1 MTPLAQFEPG
11 VRAWFTERFPSPT
24 AVQAQSWPRIAAGE
38 HVLITAPTGS
48 GKTLTAF
55 LWALN
60 QYASGSWV
68 PGHTRVVYIS
78 PLKALNNDI
87 RRNLLEPLR
96 SLREDHE
103 FPPVSVQTRSGDTPQ
118 SERQRM
124 LRRPPDILITTPES
138 LSLMLTT
145 TRGRLALG
153 SVETVILD
161 EIHSIVDNRRGAQLM
176 TSLERLTDLCGEIQR
191 LALSATVR
199 PLEGI
204 AEYVGGYTADG
215 APRRVSIVDP
225 GSAKEIEFRVR
236 YPDEVRLALE
246 NGRKIWDPLSEVFRR
261 QIEHNASTLFFT
273 NSRRLAEKITLKI
286 NEDQAGPIAYA
297 HHGSLAREIRTEVEE
312 RLKAGS
318 LKAIVATSSL
328 EMGIDIGHLDEVV
341 LVQSPPSIAAT
352 LQRIGR
358 AGHGVGETSVGTL
371 YPTHANDFLEAIVLA
386 KAVAGGDIEPLTP
399 QENAL
404 DVLAQIIVSMCAS
417 ESWQLDDVFALL
429 RRSTPYHALPREQFD
444 LLIDMLAGRYAGSR
458 VRELK
463 PRIVLDRINNTI
475 RAHKGAV
482 LALYNSGGTIPDRGY
497 YQLRHA
503 DTGAVIGEL
512 DEEFVWEA
520 TTGQIFS
527 MGTQNWQVT
536 RVTHNDVLVRS
547 APPGTTAPPFWR
559 SESYNRSF
567 HFSERIAR
575 ELEQAEAL
583 LDDGRND
590 DLRSTFTSAGGFEP
604 EAAVELLDYLTRQR
618 EASGAPLPHRHHL
631 LLELVRSGPGGYRG
645 PDDTRQL
652 VLHTFWGGRLNR
664 PWALA
669 LEAAWQDAL
678 GRRAEIHADNNAIV
692 IQVKGE
698 PDPARVLAMVTAD
711 NLDELLRRSL
721 ERSGFFGARFR
732 ECAGRALLLPRQRFN
747 QRLPLWMSRL
757 QAKKLMSA
765 TAGYPDFP
773 MLLESW
779 RTCLKDEF
787 ELDSLRQMLTELE
800 DGTIEWTFVS
810 TSSPSPFAANVTFA
824 QINRYMYAD
833 DTPEEDAGPSAL
845 SDDLIR
851 SAVRNAGLR
860 PPIRREIIQ
869 EYLAKRQRT
878 AEGYRPVSAEDWSE
892 WVKERVLIPAAE
904 VRAATSA
911 DAPVPEHEHLVWLE
925 ERAGSG
931 ENRAWLTHREL
942 LHGLAQ
948 RGLRDG
954 LAFQGTVPDVEES
967 RSAEQLA
974 LEILSFYGPLTESDI
989 ARILPRVPESLLDEN
1004 EVLVSG
1010 ALVADD
1016 PGLYYCDAENYA
1028 ALLRFQRAAARP
1040 ELQPRPFHTLPG
1052 FLASWQRFGV
1062 SGGDEHVLEVMEP
1075 LRGFRA
1081 PVRAWLEDVVSA
1093 RIPAMADSQLDD
1105 VLLRHGMQWRGAGR
1119 KAIAIGYPED
1129 LQLIDD
1135 GVDEPSTLAKLFT
1148 DPTARYPFVQL
1159 ADRSGLSVEA
1169 FNEQWWASVWEGE
1182 ITSDTL
1188 APLRQGLER
1197 GYALNAAAPQ
1207 RASSHRQGRRRARP
1221 APAWTGNWSV
1231 KPPFD
1236 ADIDPLTELED
1247 AKDRAR
1253 MLLDRYGII
1262 CRELANREGR
1272 LLRWRCVFRA
1282 LRLMELAGEVTAG
1295 YFFTGLSGPQFVSP
1309 GALRRLQQ
1317 GWQTPEDFWISA
1329 VDPASPCALVTAIP
1343 DLPARRPNNYLA
1355 FHEGSLALVIENA
1368 GKRLQFHR
1376 GPDDACL
1383 GRVCEPL
1390 AHLVRRRR
1398 RVEVELIN
1406 DVPARSSP
1414 YLEPLGRFF
1423 HAVTDHK
1430 QLILMIG

>member
-1 MTPLAQFEPG
+1 MPMAQFEPG
-11 VRAWFTERFPSPT
+11 VRAWFAEHFPAPT
-24 AVQAQSWPRIAAGE
+24 AVQALSWPRIAEGQ

-60 QYASGSWV
+60 QYAAGSWT
-68 PGHTRVVYIS
+68 PGHTRVLYVS

-87 RRNLLEPLR
+87 RRNLLDPLQ

-103 FPPVSVQTRSGDTPQ
+103 FPAVSVQTRSGDTPQ

-153 SVETVILD
+153 TVETVILD

-176 TSLERLTDLCGEIQR
+176 TSLERLTDLCGEVQR

-199 PLEGI
+199 PLDRI
-204 AEYVGGYTADG
+204 AEYVGGYAVDG
-215 APRRVSIVDP
+215 APREVSIVDP
-225 GSAKEIEFRVR
+225 GSDKEIEFRVR
-236 YPDEVRLALE
+236 YPEEVRRALE
-246 NGRKIWDPLSEVFRR
+246 GGKKIWDPLSEVFRR

-286 NEDQAGPIAYA
+286 NEDQIGPIAYA
-297 HHGSLAREIRTEVEE
+297 HHGSLAREIRAEVEE

-358 AGHGVGETSVGTL
+358 AGHSVGETSIGTL
-371 YPTHANDFLEAIVLA
+371 YPTHANDFLEAVVLA
-386 KAVAGGDIEPLTP
+386 KAVASRDIEPLTP
-399 QENAL
+399 QTNAL

-417 ESWQLDDVFALL
+417 ETWQVDDVFDLL
-429 RRSTPYHALPREQFD
+429 RRSTPYHELPREQFD

-463 PRIVLDRINNTI
+463 PRIVLDRINNTV
-475 RAHKGAV
+475 RAQKGAV

-520 TTGQIFS
+520 TTGQTFS

-536 RVTHNDVLVRS
+536 QVTHNDVLVRP

-559 SESYNRSF
+559 SESHNRSF
-567 HFSERIAR
+567 HLSERIAS
-575 ELEQAEAL
+575 ELEEAEAQ
-583 LDDGRND
+583 LDAGRDD
-590 DLRSTFTSAGGFEP
+590 DLRDTFTGTRGFDP
-604 EAAVELLDYLTRQR
+604 GAATELLGYLTRQR
-618 EASGAPLPHRHHL
+618 EASRAALPHRHHL

-645 PDDTRQL
+645 PDDTCQL

-669 LEAAWQDAL
+669 LEAAWHEAF
-678 GRRAEIHADNNAIV
+678 GGRAEIHADDNAVV

-698 PDPARVLAMVTAD
+698 PDAARIIGLVRSD

-779 RTCLKDEF
+779 RTCLQDEF
-787 ELDSLRQMLTELE
+787 ELDSLRRMLTELE
-800 DGTIEWTFVS
+800 DGVIEWTSVT
-810 TSSPSPFAANVTFA
+810 TSSPSPFASNVTFA

-851 SAVRNAGLR
+851 SAVRNADLR
-860 PPIRREIIQ
+860 PPIRREVIR
-869 EYLAKRQRT
+869 EYLSKRQRT
-878 AEGYRPVSAEDWSE
+878 ADGYRPASPDDWAE
-892 WVKERVLIPAAE
+892 WVKERILIPGPE
-904 VRAATSA
+904 IKAATSA
-911 DAPVPEHEHLVWLE
+911 DAPLPEHDLLVWLN
-925 ERAGSG
+925 ERSSSTGG
-931 ENRAWLTHREL
+931 RAWLTHREL
-942 LHGLAQ
+942 LQGLLE
-948 RGLRDG
+948 RGLCDG
-954 LAFQGTVPDVEES
+954 LAFDGEVPAVEES

-974 LEILSFYGPLTESDI
+974 LEILSFYGPLTASEIDE
-989 ARILPRVPESLLDEN
+989 ILPRVPNGLLDAD

-1010 ALVADD
+1010 SLVADD
-1016 PGLYYCDAENYA
+1016 PACYYCDAENYA
-1028 ALLRFQRAAARP
+1028 TLLRFQRAAARP
-1040 ELQPRPFHTLPG
+1040 DLQPRPIEGLTG
-1052 FLASWQRFGV
+1052 FLASWQRFGA
-1062 SGGDEHVLEVMEP
+1062 SGHDERVLEVMER

-1081 PVRAWLEDVVSA
+1081 PVGTWLQDVVSA
-1093 RIPAMADSQLDD
+1093 RIPAMGESQLDD
-1105 VLLRHGMQWRGAGR
+1105 VLLRHGMQWRGVGR
-1119 KAIAIGYPED
+1119 EAIAVGYPED
-1129 LQLIDD
+1129 LELVDD
-1135 GVDEPSTLAKLFT
+1135 PTEEASTLAELFT
-1148 DPTARYPFVQL
+1148 DPAASYTFTQL
-1159 ADRSGLSVEA
+1159 ADRSALSLEA
-1169 FNEQWWASVWEGE
+1169 FNERWWGSVWNGE
-1182 ITSDTL
+1182 IASDTL

-1197 GYALNAAAPQ
+1197 GYRLSLTKPQ
-1207 RASSHRQGRRRARP
+1207 RAPSGRPVRRRGRP

-1231 KPPFD
+1231 QAEVE
-1236 ADIDPLTELED
+1236 ADVDPLTELED

-1253 MLLDRYGII
+1253 MLLDRYGLI
-1262 CRELANREGR
+1262 CRELANREGGP
-1272 LLRWRCVFRA
+1272 LRWRGLFRA
-1282 LRLMELAGEVTAG
+1282 LRVMELAGEVAAG

-1317 GWQTPEDFWISA
+1317 GWHAPEDFWISA
-1329 VDPASPCALVTAIP
+1329 VDPASPCGLVPGSP
-1343 DLPARRPNNYLA
+1343 DLPTRRPSNYLA
-1355 FHEGSLALVIENA
+1355 FHEGSLALVVESA

-1376 GPDDACL
+1376 RPDDACL
-1383 GRVCEPL
+1383 GPVCEVL
-1390 AHLVRRRR
+1390 AHLIRRRR
-1398 RVEVELIN
+1398 RLEVELIN
-1406 DVPARSSP
+1406 DVPARTSP

-1423 HAVTDHK
+1423 NAVNDHK
-1430 QLILMIG
+1430 QLILTIG